1 MVSGQTYLPI
11 ASKRPERNWRF
22 TTHCRSRMFAFFETR
37 GNRLQA
43 EMFSFVYAGMKP
55 DVDLAHQTEKDLL
68 WIRHEFLSSSRDFGK
83 IIIHGHTPTTEIELR
98 SNRINIDTGAFA
110 TGRLTCLV
118 IEGETLS
125 VIDTVPN
132 LKTCRR

>member
-83 IIIHGHTPTTEIELR
+83 IIIKMSYAFWPANPQYAHASWQKTDR
-98 SNRINIDTGAFA
+98 DRIAP
-110 TGRLTCLV
+110 RV
-118 IEGETLS
+118 W
-125 VIDTVPN
+125 
-132 LKTCRR
+132 